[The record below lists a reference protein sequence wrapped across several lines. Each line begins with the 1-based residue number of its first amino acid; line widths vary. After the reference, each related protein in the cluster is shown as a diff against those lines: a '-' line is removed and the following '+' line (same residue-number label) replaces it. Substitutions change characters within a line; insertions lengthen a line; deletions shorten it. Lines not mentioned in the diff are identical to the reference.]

1 MKLIGMDHI
10 VLVVS
15 DLQAAIEFYRDILDM
30 RAEQRGVNTALLFGD
45 CKIHL
50 HEMQTGA
57 RPVAAVPAY
66 GSQDFCVRAEG
77 SIQEIYKELQK
88 KKAPLEPEMGIVKRI
103 GALGEMQSV
112 YLRDPDG
119 NLVEICV
126 YSA

>member
-1 MKLIGMDHI
+1 
-10 VLVVS
+10 
-15 DLQAAIEFYRDILDM
+15 
-30 RAEQRGVNTALLFGD
+30 
-45 CKIHL
+45 
-50 HEMQTGA
+50 MQTGA

-126 YSA
+126 YSAEVPAGYFLSKAYIDIIGNSRSRAV

>member
-1 MKLIGMDHI
+1 MSFIGI
-10 VLVVS
+10 FWTCALS
-15 DLQAAIEFYRDILDM
+15 SGERIRRCCLETAKSICM
-30 RAEQRGVNTALLFGD
+30 RCKQGSGLL
-45 CKIHL
+45 
-50 HEMQTGA
+50 
-57 RPVAAVPAY
+57 RPFRL

-88 KKAPLEPEMGIVKRI
+88 KKAPLELEMGIVKRI